1 MGDWE
6 WEAVVK
12 SGRLWGRNKGPEVI
26 FLSPALCLAVS
37 QNYVPLNTF
46 PIHPFLNPLWS
57 RQTLLQVVVEFIA
70 VSFLSWLLLSWHLW
84 IHVFLC
90 MPQSESFDRKRG
102 GHHLLLVHMNIDQK
116 ERSDK
121 LTHKGKITLY
131 DHKTHTKHLQ
141 PGKPGQILIIAK
153 FSLTDWHIRQCLVSP
168 CKRGSL
174 HTATFT

>member
-1 MGDWE
+1 MPWLVSSTT
-6 WEAVVK
+6 WP
-12 SGRLWGRNKGPEVI
+12 SGRLGVGGCSKIWETLGRNKGPEVI

-84 IHVFLC
+84 IHFLC
-90 MPQSESFDRKRG
+90 MPQSESFDRKKG

-131 DHKTHTKHLQ
+131 DHKTQTKTSSTWQ
-141 PGKPGQILIIAK
+141 TWPNFDYCKI
-153 FSLTDWHIRQCLVSP
+153 FFYRLTH
-168 CKRGSL
+168 
-174 HTATFT
+174 